1 MLQSMVNHF
10 EALIKNVPY
19 FFISNPLKMAGIS
32 TLNFLL
38 ASSEG
43 FTFWRT
49 SKIIS

>member
-1 MLQSMVNHF
+1 MLQTVVNHF

-19 FFISNPLKMAGIS
+19 FFICNPPKDGW
-32 TLNFLL
+32 NPQFLL
-38 ASSEG
+38 APSEG